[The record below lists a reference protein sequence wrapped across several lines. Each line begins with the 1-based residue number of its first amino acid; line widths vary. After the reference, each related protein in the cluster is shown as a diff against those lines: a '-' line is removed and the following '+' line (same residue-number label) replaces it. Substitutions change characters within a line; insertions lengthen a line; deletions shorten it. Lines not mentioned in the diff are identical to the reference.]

1 MFKCVG
7 VDSKHNHIK
16 HRLWTNLGKNGLA
29 NLSSKPV
36 IFLKRQKA
44 VQHVHRVIVQA
55 LLLLACKCTTLSEK
69 DLNF

>member
-44 VQHVHRVIVQA
+44 VQHVHRVIV
-55 LLLLACKCTTLSEK
+55 
-69 DLNF
+69 

>member
-1 MFKCVG
+1 MNIKEQFKCVG

-29 NLSSKPV
+29 DLNS
-36 IFLKRQKA
+36 KA
-44 VQHVHRVIVQA
+44 VNFFEETKSSSASA
-55 LLLLACKCTTLSEK
+55 LLLLACKCITRSEK